1 VSAVIQINGLTK
13 FFAGTPA
20 VNKLSLEVPAGAVFA
35 LLGDNGAGKSTTI
48 RMLTGLLPPDAG
60 TATILGQD
68 CWTKAIELRHK
79 VGYVPERP
87 KFYDWMTVA
96 EIGGF
101 AAAFHARGFK
111 DRYLALIDRF
121 MVGRSAKLS
130 SLSKGGYA
138 KVGLALAL
146 ASEPQVL
153 LLDEPT
159 SGLDLFTRR
168 EFLNSMVSLA
178 GDGRTILIASHSVA
192 EVERVASHVAF
203 LAQGK
208 LLLAGS
214 LDDLRTRLV
223 TVRVRHGGQGFDP
236 SGLGQVLDVE
246 ESGRDWR
253 GVVLDPPAGSLG
265 EMRHVPGVAS
275 MEASVPTLEE
285 MYTALLARFHRP
297 LSAGQAAKLEGVPT

>member
-1 VSAVIQINGLTK
+1 MDAVIRCERLTRSYGGK
-13 FFAGTPA
+13 R
-20 VNKLSLEVPAGAVFA
+20 VVDRLDLEVPPGAIYA
-35 LLGDNGAGKSTTI
+35 LLGDNGAGKSTTF
-48 RMLTGLLPPDAG
+48 RLLTGQIQPDSG
-60 TATILGQD
+60 RATILGDD
-68 CWTKAIELRHK
+68 CWDDALDLRSR
-79 VGYVPERP
+79 VGYCPEKPR
-87 KFYDWMTVA
+87 FYDWMTVA

-101 AAAFHARGFK
+101 AAAFHTRGFK
-111 DRYLALIDRF
+111 DRFLALIDRF

-203 LAQGK
+203 MAQGK

-253 GVVLDPPAGSLG
+253 GVVLDPPTGSLG
-265 EMRHVPGVAS
+265 EMRHVPGIAS
-275 MEASVPTLEE
+275 LEASVPTLEE

-297 LSAGQAAKLEGVPT
+297 LSAGQAAKFEGVPT